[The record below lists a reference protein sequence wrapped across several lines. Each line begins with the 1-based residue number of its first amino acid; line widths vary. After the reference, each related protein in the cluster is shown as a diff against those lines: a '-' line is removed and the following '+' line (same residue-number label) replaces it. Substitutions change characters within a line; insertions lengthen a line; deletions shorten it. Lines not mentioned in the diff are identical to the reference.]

1 MNNPSGF
8 MKQLILQLAAGL
20 IALSFTASARAELKW
35 ATDLP
40 SAIAQAKKEKKI
52 VFVDFTGSDWCGY
65 CIQLKKDVFDT
76 KEFEA
81 YAKDNLV
88 LVEVDFPRKKKQAP
102 ELAKANEGLNEKY
115 KPTGFPTIVVLN
127 GDGKE
132 VWRNSGHTLGG
143 TSGWIPKLDAAK
155 KK

>member
-1 MNNPSGF
+1 
-8 MKQLILQLAAGL
+8 MKQLILSLAAGL
-20 IALSFTASARAELKW
+20 MAFSFTISASAELKW
-35 ATDLP
+35 STDLP
-40 SAIAQAKKEKKI
+40 SAIAQAKKENKL
-52 VFVDFTGSDWCGY
+52 VFMDFTGSDWCGY

-102 ELAKANEGLNEKY
+102 ELAKSNESLQDQY
-115 KPTGFPTIVVLN
+115 KPPGFPTIVVLN
-127 GDGKE
+127 PAGKE

-143 TSGWIPKLDAAK
+143 PSGWISKLNAAK